1 MAAARVGGSSPT
13 LPHSTIRGRWAAR
26 CVTWRSCWARWPG
39 AIRGTRPRGR
49 CRCRI
54 SKQLSPATSA
64 VCASASPRNIASRVC
79 RARSTVNGSR
89 VKSGWGAGIECLCWQ
104 NEEWVLVAGAE
115 PVEISLSMTR
125 YALPTYYIIA
135 PAEASSNLARYDGV
149 RFGIRVDG
157 DSLDEM
163 YELTRAAGFGA
174 EVRRRVLIG
183 TYVLSAGYYDAYY
196 LKAQRV
202 RTLITRNFVTAFE
215 RVDCILTPTAPSA
228 ACAIGE
234 KTEDPIAMY
243 LNDVF
248 TVPANL
254 AGLPA
259 ISVPA
264 GLSSDGLPLGLQITG
279 RAFDEETVLRVAE
292 VLESAAQFRH
302 MPAFVAGQS

>member
-1 MAAARVGGSSPT
+1 M
-13 LPHSTIRGRWAAR
+13 
-26 CVTWRSCWARWPG
+26 
-39 AIRGTRPRGR
+39 
-49 CRCRI
+49 
-54 SKQLSPATSA
+54 
-64 VCASASPRNIASRVC
+64 
-79 RARSTVNGSR
+79 
-89 VKSGWGAGIECLCWQ
+89 
-104 NEEWVLVAGAE
+104 
-115 PVEISLSMTR
+115 
-125 YALPTYYIIA
+125 
-135 PAEASSNLARYDGV
+135 
-149 RFGIRVDG
+149 RFGLRVEG

-202 RTLITRNFVTAFE
+202 RTLIARDFAAAFE
-215 RVDCILTPTAPSA
+215 QVDCILTPTAPSA
-228 ACAIGE
+228 AFAIGE
-234 KTEDPIAMY
+234 NSDDPIAMY

-264 GLSSDGLPLGLQITG
+264 GLSGDGLPLGLQIIG

-292 VLESAAQFRH
+292 VLESAASF
-302 MPAFVAGQS
+302 PTSAGFYRGRPDR